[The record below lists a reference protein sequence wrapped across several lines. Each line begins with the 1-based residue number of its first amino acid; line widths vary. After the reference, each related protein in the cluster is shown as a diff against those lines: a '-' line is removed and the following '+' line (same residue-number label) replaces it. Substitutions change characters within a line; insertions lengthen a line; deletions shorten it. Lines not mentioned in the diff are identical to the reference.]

1 MNDQHEQHVDLDRE
15 AVYDSAGRR
24 ITEEYVAEAVDA
36 IERDDVTLDE
46 DAAIY
51 PQRGRPSLTR
61 PGTHSPRVDLRVPQ
75 GTKLRLARCAHQT
88 GRSESDVVRD
98 AIDEYLARH

>member
-1 MNDQHEQHVDLDRE
+1 MNDQEYVDLDRE

-24 ITEEYVAEAVDA
+24 ITENYIAAAVDA
-36 IERDDVTLDE
+36 IERDDVALDE

-75 GTKLRLARCAHQT
+75 GTKARLARCAHQT

-98 AIDEYLARH
+98 AIEDYLARH